1 MAKIIG
7 YGCSLKLRWL
17 DKAAELFHKRLSE
30 RRFKEALNE
39 YLSGE
44 IENATR
50 LRKTREILT
59 HIWYYNDSEISA
71 MREEAFRLLQ
81 KFPEYAPAVHLCL
94 IYTAYPVF
102 ADICRYTGKLFQFQ
116 DEVTTPMLRQKLFD
130 EWGERGSLE
139 SIARRVTLTLKD
151 LGFLTNEK
159 RTRYKA
165 KRIEVNDS
173 DLVNFL
179 LITAMKTEGNEYYSF
194 SALEQFSVL
203 FPFEYHVS
211 REQLI
216 KDKRFS
222 LNAFNTNINVTV
234 KRI

>member
-17 DKAAELFHKRLSE
+17 DKAAELFQNQFSKQ
-30 RRFKEALNE
+30 RFKEELNE
-39 YLSGE
+39 YLSSE
-44 IENATR
+44 IENTTR
-50 LRKTREILT
+50 LRKTREILMR
-59 HIWYYNDSEISA
+59 IWYYNDSEISA
-71 MREEAFRLLQ
+71 IREEAFRLLR
-81 KFPEYAPAVHLCL
+81 KFPEYAPAIHLCL

-116 DEVTTPMLRQKLFD
+116 DEVTTNMLRQQLFD

-139 SIARRVTLTLKD
+139 AIARRVTLTLKN
-151 LGFLTNEK
+151 LGFLINEK

-179 LITAMKTEGNEYYSF
+179 LLTAMKTERNEYYSF
-194 SALEQFSVL
+194 SALEQFNVL
-203 FPFEYHVS
+203 FPFKYHVS

-222 LNAFNTNINVTV
+222 LNAFNTNLNVTV